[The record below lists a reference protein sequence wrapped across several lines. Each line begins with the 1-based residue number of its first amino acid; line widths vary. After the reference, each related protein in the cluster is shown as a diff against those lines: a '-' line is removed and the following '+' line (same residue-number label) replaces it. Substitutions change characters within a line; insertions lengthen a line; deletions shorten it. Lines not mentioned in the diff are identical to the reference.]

1 MRWGPGCWLQFRDLA
16 PGLRVFRLLDSESEG
31 FWDQFSKQ
39 GSGLRALRLRER
51 EGIKP

>member
-1 MRWGPGCWLQFRDLA
+1 MGPGCWLQFRNQGR
-16 PGLRVFRLLDSESEG
+16 GLGVFRLLDSETEG

-39 GSGLRALRLRER
+39 GSGVRALRLRER